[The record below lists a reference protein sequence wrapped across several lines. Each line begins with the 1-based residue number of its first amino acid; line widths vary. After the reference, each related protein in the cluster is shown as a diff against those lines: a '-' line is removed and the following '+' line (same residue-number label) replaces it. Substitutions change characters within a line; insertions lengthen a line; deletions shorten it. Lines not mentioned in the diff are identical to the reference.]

1 MNVCTC
7 EYLYKCVCM
16 YVCRCEYMNVCVC
29 MYVGTRMYDECR
41 RVSVRML
48 PHPCLRRISV
58 LRNHIKLAECN
69 EKNHLSNPA
78 TILNALQKVFFY

>member
-1 MNVCTC
+1 
-7 EYLYKCVCM
+7 
-16 YVCRCEYMNVCVC
+16 MNVCVC

-58 LRNHIKLAECN
+58 LRNHIKLAECT

-78 TILNALQKVFFY
+78 PLSRISETEFILLPGLPDGVF